1 MGCAMTKCKLLQCI
15 RSRKPEGTITTTI
28 TSGPHSKPDHGRY
41 FYFSSVYVARVR
53 SGAAD
58 QKSSRGPGAALQ
70 GIHDFV
76 QLQRCAET
84 VRAAK
89 VATST
94 CPCDNYSRF
103 RRVGTMEGE
112 APRGTPATEKKDYE
126 STVAGFWWS
135 RMMPVRATILIPLSG
150 PNPTAPVLS
159 LFLMRCSRYRR

>member
-1 MGCAMTKCKLLQCI
+1 MTKCKLLQCI

-28 TSGPHSKPDHGRY
+28 IGGPHSKSDHGRY

-53 SGAAD
+53 SGIAD

-76 QLQRCAET
+76 QLQGCAET

-94 CPCDNYSRF
+94 CPCNNYSRF
-103 RRVGTMEGE
+103 RRVGTKEGE

-126 STVAGFWWS
+126 STVAGFW
-135 RMMPVRATILIPLSG
+135 
-150 PNPTAPVLS
+150 
-159 LFLMRCSRYRR
+159 